1 MFNLINGD
9 YTHSSAKFYT
19 KDTATVL
26 TQGQLVAFD
35 AGNLLVVATGVTAI
49 SGETLYVLIDAP
61 AGVTSVKCIA
71 SEYAEF
77 EAKATRTITAA
88 DKGNIV
94 DMAISSG
101 DQVVDP
107 DASTTDVFKILSSE
121 DYVTSREE
129 LVLGVPTIVEY
140 VRVRFNKRAD

>member
-26 TQGQLVAFD
+26 LQGQLVAFD
-35 AGNLLVVATGVTAI
+35 GSNELVVATGVTAV
-49 SGETLYVLIDAP
+49 SGKTLHVLIDAP
-61 AGVTSVKCIA
+61 AGVTQVKCIA

-77 EAKATRTITAA
+77 EAKATRPITTA
-88 DKGNIV
+88 DKGLIC

-107 DASTTDVFKILSSE
+107 DATTTDVFTILSSE

-140 VRVRFNKRAD
+140 VRVRFTKRAD